1 MRIIAFFTALLAV
14 SLPVR
19 AIEVLTTIK
28 PLGFIAAAIT
38 DGVSEPKVLLP
49 TGASPH
55 DFSLRPSD
63 IRNIN
68 GAGLVVWVGP
78 ELEGFMAKLLASHPH
93 ALALAQVEGMPLFN
107 YATQGSHGSHDH
119 DNPDHA
125 THEHAGH
132 DHDEGHEG
140 HEGHH
145 HEGIDPHIWLGPT
158 QAKVIAKAIA
168 SELGKLDP
176 ANQVR
181 YEANL
186 AAFDAKVDAKEK
198 VIAGQMKA
206 VNQKGY
212 FVFHEAYG
220 YWERHYGMSS
230 KGHFTVSP
238 ERRPGAKT
246 LVDIRKALE
255 DKQASCIYAEP
266 QFSPAVIE
274 SVARNTGAKVLLLDE
289 VGEQVP
295 LGPDGYPQF
304 MQQLADAFAQCR

>member
-1 MRIIAFFTALLAV
+1 MRIIALFTALLAV

-68 GAGLVVWVGP
+68 SADLVVWVGP
-78 ELEGFMAKLLASHPH
+78 ELEGFMAKPLANHPH
-93 ALALAQVEGMPLFN
+93 ALALTQVEGMPLFN
-107 YATQGSHGSHDH
+107 YATQDSHDSHDH
-119 DNPDHA
+119 DDHDHA
-125 THEHAGH
+125 AHEYG
-132 DHDEGHEG
+132 DHDEG

-145 HEGIDPHIWLGPT
+145 HEGVDPHIWLGPT

-176 ANQVR
+176 ANQAR
-181 YEANL
+181 YDANL
-186 AAFDAKVDAKEK
+186 AAFDTKVDAKDK

-206 VNQKGY
+206 VNEKGY

-255 DKQASCIYAEP
+255 EKQASCIYAEP

>member
-1 MRIIAFFTALLAV
+1 MRIIALFTALLAV

-63 IRNIN
+63 IRSIN
-68 GAGLVVWVGP
+68 SADLVVWVGP
-78 ELEGFMAKLLASHPH
+78 ELEGFMAKPLANHPH
-93 ALALAQVEGMPLFN
+93 ALTLTQVEGMPLFN
-107 YATQGSHGSHDH
+107 YATQDSHGSHDH
-119 DNPDHA
+119 DDHDHA
-125 THEHAGH
+125 AREHG
-132 DHDEGHEG
+132 DHDEG

-145 HEGIDPHIWLGPT
+145 HEGVDPHIWLGPT

-176 ANQVR
+176 ANQAR
-181 YEANL
+181 YDANL
-186 AAFDAKVDAKEK
+186 AAFDTKVDARDK

-206 VNQKGY
+206 VNEKGY

-255 DKQASCIYAEP
+255 EKQASCIYAEP

>member
-1 MRIIAFFTALLAV
+1 MRTLTLITALLAV

-19 AIEVLTTIK
+19 ALEVLTTLK
-28 PLGFIAAAIT
+28 PLGFIAAAVT
-38 DGVSEPKVLLP
+38 EDVSEPKVLLP

-55 DFSLRPSD
+55 DFALRPSD
-63 IRNIN
+63 IRSIN
-68 GAGLVVWVGP
+68 DADLVVWVGP
-78 ELEGFMAKLLASHPH
+78 ELEGFMAKPLAKHPH
-93 ALALAQVEGMPLFN
+93 VLTLTQVEGMPLFD
-107 YATQGSHGSHDH
+107 YGKQAGHE
-119 DNPDHA
+119 
-125 THEHAGH
+125 EHADEEH
-132 DHDEGHEG
+132 EGHEHDE

-145 HEGIDPHIWLGPT
+145 HEGVDPHIWLGPT
-158 QAKVIAKAIA
+158 QALVIAWAM
-168 SELGKLDP
+168 SETLSAQDP
-176 ANQVR
+176 ANAER
-181 YEANL
+181 YRANL
-186 AAFDAKVDAKEK
+186 LAFQAKVDAKDK

-238 ERRPGAKT
+238 ERRPGART
-246 LVDIRKALE
+246 LVEIRKALE
-255 DKQASCIYAEP
+255 EKQASCIYAEP

>member
-1 MRIIAFFTALLAV
+1 MRILPLITALLVV

-55 DFSLRPSD
+55 DFALRPSD
-63 IRNIN
+63 IRSIN
-68 GAGLVVWVGP
+68 EADLVVWVGP
-78 ELEGFMAKLLASHPH
+78 ELEGFMAKPLAKHPH
-93 ALALAQVEGMPLFN
+93 VLTLTRVKSMPL
-107 YATQGSHGSHDH
+107 YDYQKQAGHEEHGDHDH
-119 DNPDHA
+119 D
-125 THEHAGH
+125 H
-132 DHDEGHEG
+132 DG

-145 HEGIDPHIWLGPT
+145 HEGVDPHIWLGPT
-158 QAKVIAKAIA
+158 QALVIAKALSETLSAQDPANAARYSANLQAFTAKIDAKDKVIAK
-168 SELGKLDP
+168 
-176 ANQVR
+176 
-181 YEANL
+181 
-186 AAFDAKVDAKEK
+186 
-198 VIAGQMKA
+198 QMKA
-206 VNQKGY
+206 VDQKGY

-238 ERRPGAKT
+238 ERRPGART
-246 LVDIRKALE
+246 LVEIRKALE
-255 DKQASCIYAEP
+255 EKQASCIYAEP

-295 LGPDGYPQF
+295 LGPEGYPQF
-304 MQQLADAFAQCR
+304 MQQLADAFAECR

>member
-19 AIEVLTTIK
+19 AVEVLTTIK

-38 DGVSEPKVLLP
+38 EGVSEPEVLLP

-63 IRNIN
+63 VRKI
-68 GAGLVVWVGP
+68 GEADLVVWVGP
-78 ELEGFMAKLLASHPH
+78 ELEGFMRKPLANHPH
-93 ALALAQVEGMPLFN
+93 VLTLTQVPGMPLFN
-107 YATQGSHGSHDH
+107 YATKDSHDGHQH
-119 DNPDHA
+119 DNHA
-125 THEHAGH
+125 AH
-132 DHDEGHEG
+132 DHGDEG

-145 HEGIDPHIWLGPT
+145 HEGVDPHIWLGPM
-158 QAKVIAKAIA
+158 QAKVIAGAIA
-168 SELGKLDP
+168 SELGEQDS
-176 ANQVR
+176 ANKAR

-186 AAFDAKVDAKEK
+186 AAFTAKVDARDK

-246 LVDIRKALE
+246 LVEIRKALE
-255 DKQASCIYAEP
+255 EKQASCIYAEP

-274 SVARNTGAKVLLLDE
+274 SVARNTGARVLLLDE

-304 MQQLADAFAQCR
+304 MDQLASAFAQCR

>member
-1 MRIIAFFTALLAV
+1 MRILALITALLAV

-19 AIEVLTTIK
+19 ALEVLTTIK

-38 DGVSEPKVLLP
+38 DGVSEPKVMLP

-63 IRNIN
+63 IRSIN
-68 GAGLVVWVGP
+68 EADLVVWVGP
-78 ELEGFMAKLLASHPH
+78 ELEGFMAKPLAKHPH
-93 ALALAQVEGMPLFN
+93 VLTLTRVEGMPLFD
-107 YATQGSHGSHDH
+107 YSKQAGHE
-119 DNPDHA
+119 
-125 THEHAGH
+125 EHADEAHEGH
-132 DHDEGHEG
+132 DHDG

-145 HEGIDPHIWLGPT
+145 HEGVDPHIWLGPT
-158 QAKVIAKAIA
+158 QALVIANALSETLSAQDPANAERYRANLLAFKAKVEAKDKVIA
-168 SELGKLDP
+168 E
-176 ANQVR
+176 
-181 YEANL
+181 
-186 AAFDAKVDAKEK
+186 
-198 VIAGQMKA
+198 QMKA

-246 LVDIRKALE
+246 LVEIRKALE
-255 DKQASCIYAEP
+255 EKKASCIYAEP

-295 LGPDGYPQF
+295 LGPDGYPRF
-304 MQQLADAFAQCR
+304 MQQLADAFAECR

>member
-1 MRIIAFFTALLAV
+1 MRILALITALLAV

-19 AIEVLTTIK
+19 ALEVLTTIK
-28 PLGFIAAAIT
+28 PLGFIVAAIT

-63 IRNIN
+63 IRSIN
-68 GAGLVVWVGP
+68 EADLVVWVGP
-78 ELEGFMAKLLASHPH
+78 ELEGFMAKPLAKHPH
-93 ALALAQVEGMPLFN
+93 VLTLTRVEGMPLFD
-107 YATQGSHGSHDH
+107 YSKQAG
-119 DNPDHA
+119 
-125 THEHAGH
+125 HEEQADEGHEGH
-132 DHDEGHEG
+132 DHDG

-145 HEGIDPHIWLGPT
+145 HEGVDPHIWLGPT
-158 QAKVIAKAIA
+158 QALVIANALSETLSAQDPANAERYRANLLAFKAKVEAKDKVIA
-168 SELGKLDP
+168 E
-176 ANQVR
+176 
-181 YEANL
+181 
-186 AAFDAKVDAKEK
+186 
-198 VIAGQMKA
+198 QMKA

-246 LVDIRKALE
+246 LVEIRKALE
-255 DKQASCIYAEP
+255 EKKASCIYAEP

-289 VGEQVP
+289 VGEQVS

-304 MQQLADAFAQCR
+304 MQQLADAFAECR

>member
-1 MRIIAFFTALLAV
+1 MRIIALFTALLAV

-68 GAGLVVWVGP
+68 SAGLVVWVGP
-78 ELEGFMAKLLASHPH
+78 ELEGFMAKPLANHPH
-93 ALALAQVEGMPLFN
+93 ALALTQVEGMPLFN
-107 YATQGSHGSHDH
+107 YATQDSHDSHDH
-119 DNPDHA
+119 DDHDHA
-125 THEHAGH
+125 AHEHGGH
-132 DHDEGHEG
+132 DEG

-145 HEGIDPHIWLGPT
+145 HEGVDPHIWLGPT

-176 ANQVR
+176 ANQAR
-181 YEANL
+181 YDANL
-186 AAFDAKVDAKEK
+186 AAFDTKVDAKDK

-206 VNQKGY
+206 VNEKGY

-230 KGHFTVSP
+230 KGHFTVNP

-255 DKQASCIYAEP
+255 EKQASCIYAEP

>member
-1 MRIIAFFTALLAV
+1 MRIIALFTALLAV

-19 AIEVLTTIK
+19 AIEVLATIK

-63 IRNIN
+63 IRSIN
-68 GAGLVVWVGP
+68 SADLVVWVGS
-78 ELEGFMAKLLASHPH
+78 ELEGFMAKPLANHPH
-93 ALALAQVEGMPLFN
+93 ALALTQVEGMPLFN
-107 YATQGSHGSHDH
+107 YATQDSHDSHDH
-119 DNPDHA
+119 DDHDHA
-125 THEHAGH
+125 AHEHG
-132 DHDEGHEG
+132 DHDEG

-145 HEGIDPHIWLGPT
+145 HEGVDPHIWLGPT
-158 QAKVIAKAIA
+158 QSKVIAKAIA

-176 ANQVR
+176 ANQAR
-181 YEANL
+181 YDANL
-186 AAFDAKVDAKEK
+186 AAFDTKVDAKDK

-206 VNQKGY
+206 VNEKGY

-255 DKQASCIYAEP
+255 EKQASCIYAEP

>member
-1 MRIIAFFTALLAV
+1 MRIIALFTALLAV

-28 PLGFIAAAIT
+28 TLGFIAAAIT

-63 IRNIN
+63 IRSIN
-68 GAGLVVWVGP
+68 SADLVVWVGP
-78 ELEGFMAKLLASHPH
+78 ELEGFMAKPLANHPH
-93 ALALAQVEGMPLFN
+93 ALALTQVEGMPLFN
-107 YATQGSHGSHDH
+107 YATQDSHDSHDH
-119 DNPDHA
+119 DDHDHA
-125 THEHAGH
+125 AHEHG
-132 DHDEGHEG
+132 DHDEG

-145 HEGIDPHIWLGPT
+145 HEGVDPHIWLGPT

-176 ANQVR
+176 ANQAR
-181 YEANL
+181 YDANL
-186 AAFDAKVDAKEK
+186 AAFDAKVDAKDK
-198 VIAGQMKA
+198 VIAGQMRA
-206 VNQKGY
+206 VNEKGY

-255 DKQASCIYAEP
+255 EKQASCIYAEP

>member
-1 MRIIAFFTALLAV
+1 MRIIALFTALLAV

-55 DFSLRPSD
+55 EFSLRPSD

-68 GAGLVVWVGP
+68 SAGLVVWVGP
-78 ELEGFMAKLLASHPH
+78 ELEGFMAKPLANHLH
-93 ALALAQVEGMPLFN
+93 ALALTQVEGMPLFN
-107 YATQGSHGSHDH
+107 YATQDSHDSHDH
-119 DNPDHA
+119 DDHDHA
-125 THEHAGH
+125 AHEHG
-132 DHDEGHEG
+132 DHDEG

-145 HEGIDPHIWLGPT
+145 HEGVDPHIWLGPT

-176 ANQVR
+176 ANQAR
-181 YEANL
+181 YDANL
-186 AAFDAKVDAKEK
+186 AAFDTKVDAKDK

-206 VNQKGY
+206 VNEKGY

-255 DKQASCIYAEP
+255 EKQASCIYAEP

>member
-1 MRIIAFFTALLAV
+1 MRIIALFTALLAV

-68 GAGLVVWVGP
+68 SAGLVVWVGP
-78 ELEGFMAKLLASHPH
+78 DLEGFMAKPLANHLH
-93 ALALAQVEGMPLFN
+93 ALALTQVEGMPLFN
-107 YATQGSHGSHDH
+107 YATQDSHDSHDH
-119 DNPDHA
+119 DDHDHA
-125 THEHAGH
+125 AHEHG
-132 DHDEGHEG
+132 DHDEG

-145 HEGIDPHIWLGPT
+145 HEGVDPHIWLGPT

-176 ANQVR
+176 ANQAR
-181 YEANL
+181 YDANL
-186 AAFDAKVDAKEK
+186 AAFDTKVDAKDK

-206 VNQKGY
+206 VNEKGY

-255 DKQASCIYAEP
+255 EKQASCIYAEP

>member
-1 MRIIAFFTALLAV
+1 MRIIALFTALLAV

-63 IRNIN
+63 IRSIN
-68 GAGLVVWVGP
+68 SADLVVWVGP
-78 ELEGFMAKLLASHPH
+78 ELEGFMAKPLANHPH
-93 ALALAQVEGMPLFN
+93 ALALTQVEGMPLFN
-107 YATQGSHGSHDH
+107 YATQDSHDSHNH
-119 DNPDHA
+119 DDHDHA
-125 THEHAGH
+125 THEHG
-132 DHDEGHEG
+132 DHDEG

-145 HEGIDPHIWLGPT
+145 HEGVDPHIWLGPT
-158 QAKVIAKAIA
+158 QAKMIAKAIA

-176 ANQVR
+176 ANQAR
-181 YEANL
+181 YDANL
-186 AAFDAKVDAKEK
+186 ATFDAKVDAKDK
-198 VIAGQMKA
+198 VITGQMKA
-206 VNQKGY
+206 VNEKGY

-255 DKQASCIYAEP
+255 EKQASCIYAEP

-274 SVARNTGAKVLLLDE
+274 SVVRNTGAKVLLLDE

>member
-1 MRIIAFFTALLAV
+1 MRIIALFTALLAV

-38 DGVSEPKVLLP
+38 DRVSEPKVLLP

-63 IRNIN
+63 IRSIN
-68 GAGLVVWVGP
+68 SADLVVWVGP
-78 ELEGFMAKLLASHPH
+78 ELEGFMAKPLANHPH
-93 ALALAQVEGMPLFN
+93 ALALTQVEGMPLFN
-107 YATQGSHGSHDH
+107 YATQDSHDSHDH
-119 DNPDHA
+119 DAHDHDHA
-125 THEHAGH
+125 AHEHGDH

-140 HEGHH
+140 HH
-145 HEGIDPHIWLGPT
+145 HEGVDPHIWLGPT

-176 ANQVR
+176 ANQAR
-181 YEANL
+181 YDANL
-186 AAFDAKVDAKEK
+186 VAFDAKVDAKDK

-255 DKQASCIYAEP
+255 EKQASCIYAEP

>member
-1 MRIIAFFTALLAV
+1 MRILTLITALLAV

-19 AIEVLTTIK
+19 ALEVLTTIK

-55 DFSLRPSD
+55 DFALRPSD
-63 IRNIN
+63 IRSIN
-68 GAGLVVWVGP
+68 GADLVVWVGP
-78 ELEGFMAKLLASHPH
+78 ELEGFMAKPLAKHPH
-93 ALALAQVEGMPLFN
+93 VLTLTQVEGMPLFN
-107 YATQGSHGSHDH
+107 YATQASHDSHHH
-119 DNPDHA
+119 DADEHDHA
-125 THEHAGH
+125 AH
-132 DHDEGHEG
+132 DHVDHDG

-145 HEGIDPHIWLGPT
+145 HEGVDPHIWLGPT
-158 QAKVIAKAIA
+158 QALVIASAL
-168 SELGKLDP
+168 SETLSAQDP
-176 ANQVR
+176 ANAER
-181 YEANL
+181 YRANL
-186 AAFDAKVDAKEK
+186 LTFKGRVDAKDK
-198 VIAGQMKA
+198 LIAGQMKA
-206 VNQKGY
+206 VSQKGY

-246 LVDIRKALE
+246 LVDIRKALQE
-255 DKQASCIYAEP
+255 KQASCIYAEP

>member
-1 MRIIAFFTALLAV
+1 MRIIALFTALLAV

-63 IRNIN
+63 IRSIN
-68 GAGLVVWVGP
+68 SADLVVWVGP
-78 ELEGFMAKLLASHPH
+78 ELEGFMAKPLANHPH
-93 ALALAQVEGMPLFN
+93 ALALTQVEGMPLFN
-107 YATQGSHGSHDH
+107 YATQDSHDSHNH
-119 DNPDHA
+119 DDHDHA
-125 THEHAGH
+125 AHEHG
-132 DHDEGHEG
+132 DHDEG

-145 HEGIDPHIWLGPT
+145 HEGVDPHIWLGPT

-176 ANQVR
+176 ANQAR
-181 YEANL
+181 YDANL
-186 AAFDAKVDAKEK
+186 AAFDTKVDAKDK

-206 VNQKGY
+206 VNEKGY

-255 DKQASCIYAEP
+255 EKQASCIYAEP

-295 LGPDGYPQF
+295 LGPEGYPQF

>member
-1 MRIIAFFTALLAV
+1 MRIIALFTALLAV

-38 DGVSEPKVLLP
+38 DGVSEPRVLLP

-63 IRNIN
+63 IRSIN
-68 GAGLVVWVGP
+68 SADLVVWVGP
-78 ELEGFMAKLLASHPH
+78 ELEGFMAKPLANHPH
-93 ALALAQVEGMPLFN
+93 ALALTQVEGMPLFN
-107 YATQGSHGSHDH
+107 YATQDSHDSHDH
-119 DNPDHA
+119 DDHDHA
-125 THEHAGH
+125 AHEHG

-140 HEGHH
+140 HHQEGV
-145 HEGIDPHIWLGPT
+145 DPHIWLGPT
-158 QAKVIAKAIA
+158 QSKVIAKAIA

-176 ANQVR
+176 ANQAR
-181 YEANL
+181 YDANL
-186 AAFDAKVDAKEK
+186 AAFDTKVDAKDK

-206 VNQKGY
+206 VNEKGY

-255 DKQASCIYAEP
+255 EKQASCIYAEP

-289 VGEQVP
+289 VGAQVP

>member
-1 MRIIAFFTALLAV
+1 MRIIALFTALLAV

-68 GAGLVVWVGP
+68 RAGLVVWVGP
-78 ELEGFMAKLLASHPH
+78 ELEGFMAKPLANHPH
-93 ALALAQVEGMPLFN
+93 ALALTQVEGMPLFN
-107 YATQGSHGSHDH
+107 YATQDSHDSHDH
-119 DNPDHA
+119 DDHDHA
-125 THEHAGH
+125 AHEHG
-132 DHDEGHEG
+132 DHDEG

-145 HEGIDPHIWLGPT
+145 HEGVDPHIWLGPT

-176 ANQVR
+176 ANQAR
-181 YEANL
+181 YDANL
-186 AAFDAKVDAKEK
+186 AAFDTKVDAKDK

-206 VNQKGY
+206 VNEKGY

-255 DKQASCIYAEP
+255 EKQASCIYAEP

>member
-1 MRIIAFFTALLAV
+1 MRILALITALLAV

-19 AIEVLTTIK
+19 ALEVLTTIK

-63 IRNIN
+63 IRSIN
-68 GAGLVVWVGP
+68 DADLVVWVGP
-78 ELEGFMAKLLASHPH
+78 ELEGFMAKPLANHPH
-93 ALALAQVEGMPLFN
+93 VLTLTQVEGMPLFD
-107 YATQGSHGSHDH
+107 YARQEG
-119 DNPDHA
+119 
-125 THEHAGH
+125 HEEHVDEEHEGH
-132 DHDEGHEG
+132 DHDG

-145 HEGIDPHIWLGPT
+145 HEGIDPHLWLGPT
-158 QAKVIAKAIA
+158 QAKVIARAIA
-168 SELGKLDP
+168 VELGKQDP
-176 ANQVR
+176 ANKSP

-186 AAFDAKVDAKEK
+186 AAFDAKVDAKDK
-198 VIAGQMKA
+198 IIAEQMKA

-238 ERRPGAKT
+238 ERRPGART
-246 LVDIRKALE
+246 LVEIRKALE
-255 DKQASCIYAEP
+255 EKQASCIYAEP

-304 MQQLADAFAQCR
+304 MQQLADAFAQCH

>member
-1 MRIIAFFTALLAV
+1 MRIIALFTALLAV

-68 GAGLVVWVGP
+68 SADLVVWVGP
-78 ELEGFMAKLLASHPH
+78 ELEGFMAKPLANHSHAP
-93 ALALAQVEGMPLFN
+93 ALTQVEGMPLFN
-107 YATQGSHGSHDH
+107 YATQDSHDSHDH
-119 DNPDHA
+119 DDHVHA
-125 THEHAGH
+125 AHEHG
-132 DHDEGHEG
+132 DHDEG

-145 HEGIDPHIWLGPT
+145 HEGVDPHIWLGPT

-176 ANQVR
+176 ANQAR
-181 YEANL
+181 YDANL
-186 AAFDAKVDAKEK
+186 AAFDAKVDAKDK
-198 VIAGQMKA
+198 VIAGQMKT
-206 VNQKGY
+206 VNEKGY

-255 DKQASCIYAEP
+255 EKQASCIYAEP

>member
-1 MRIIAFFTALLAV
+1 MRILALITALLAV

-19 AIEVLTTIK
+19 ALEVLITIK

-63 IRNIN
+63 IRSIN
-68 GAGLVVWVGP
+68 SADLVVWVGP
-78 ELEGFMAKLLASHPH
+78 ELEGFMAKPLVNHPH
-93 ALALAQVEGMPLFN
+93 ALTLTQVEGMPLFN
-107 YATQGSHGSHDH
+107 YATQDSHDSHDH
-119 DNPDHA
+119 DHTA
-125 THEHAGH
+125 H

-140 HEGHH
+140 HH
-145 HEGIDPHIWLGPT
+145 HEGVDPHIWLGPT
-158 QAKVIAKAIA
+158 QAKVIARAIA
-168 SELGKLDP
+168 SELGRQDP
-176 ANQVR
+176 ANQAR
-181 YEANL
+181 YDANL
-186 AAFDAKVDAKEK
+186 AAFDAKVDAKDK
-198 VIAGQMKA
+198 VIAEQMKA

-246 LVDIRKALE
+246 LVEIRKALE
-255 DKQASCIYAEP
+255 EKKASCIYAEP
-266 QFSPAVIE
+266 QFSPAVIA

-289 VGEQVP
+289 VGEQVS
-295 LGPDGYPQF
+295 LGPDGYLQF
-304 MQQLADAFAQCR
+304 MQQLADGFAQCR

>member
-1 MRIIAFFTALLAV
+1 MRIIALFTALLAV

-63 IRNIN
+63 IRSIN
-68 GAGLVVWVGP
+68 SADLVVWVGP
-78 ELEGFMAKLLASHPH
+78 ELEGFMAKPLANHPH
-93 ALALAQVEGMPLFN
+93 ALALTQVEGMPLFN
-107 YATQGSHGSHDH
+107 YATQDSHDSHDH
-119 DNPDHA
+119 DDHDHA
-125 THEHAGH
+125 AHEHGNH

-140 HEGHH
+140 HH
-145 HEGIDPHIWLGPT
+145 HEGVDPHIWLGPT

-176 ANQVR
+176 ANQAR
-181 YEANL
+181 YDANL
-186 AAFDAKVDAKEK
+186 VAFDTKVDAKDK

-206 VNQKGY
+206 VNDKGY

-255 DKQASCIYAEP
+255 EKQASCIYAEP

>member
-1 MRIIAFFTALLAV
+1 MRIIALFTALLAV

-63 IRNIN
+63 IRSIN
-68 GAGLVVWVGP
+68 SADLVVWVGP
-78 ELEGFMAKLLASHPH
+78 ELEGFMAKPLANHPH
-93 ALALAQVEGMPLFN
+93 ALALTQVEGMPLFN
-107 YATQGSHGSHDH
+107 YATQDSHDSHDH
-119 DNPDHA
+119 DDHDHA
-125 THEHAGH
+125 AHGH
-132 DHDEGHEG
+132 GDHDEG

-145 HEGIDPHIWLGPT
+145 HEGVDPHIWLGPT

-176 ANQVR
+176 ANQAR
-181 YEANL
+181 YDANL
-186 AAFDAKVDAKEK
+186 AAFDTKVDAKDK

-206 VNQKGY
+206 VNEKGY

-255 DKQASCIYAEP
+255 EKQASCIYAEP

>member
-1 MRIIAFFTALLAV
+1 MRIIALFTALLAV

-63 IRNIN
+63 IRSIN
-68 GAGLVVWVGP
+68 SADLVVWVGP
-78 ELEGFMAKLLASHPH
+78 ELEGFMAKPLANHPH
-93 ALALAQVEGMPLFN
+93 ALALTQVEGMPLFN
-107 YATQGSHGSHDH
+107 YATQDSHDS
-119 DNPDHA
+119 
-125 THEHAGH
+125 H

-140 HEGHH
+140 HH
-145 HEGIDPHIWLGPT
+145 HEGVDPHIWLGPT

-176 ANQVR
+176 ANQAR
-181 YEANL
+181 YDANL
-186 AAFDAKVDAKEK
+186 AAFDTKVDAKDK

-206 VNQKGY
+206 VNEKGY

-255 DKQASCIYAEP
+255 EKQASCIYAEP

>member
-1 MRIIAFFTALLAV
+1 MRIIALFTALLAV

-63 IRNIN
+63 IRSIN
-68 GAGLVVWVGP
+68 SADLVVWVGP
-78 ELEGFMAKLLASHPH
+78 ELEGFMAKPLANHPH
-93 ALALAQVEGMPLFN
+93 ALALTQVEGMPLFN
-107 YATQGSHGSHDH
+107 YATQDSHDS
-119 DNPDHA
+119 
-125 THEHAGH
+125 H

-140 HEGHH
+140 HH
-145 HEGIDPHIWLGPT
+145 HEGVDPHIWLGPM

-176 ANQVR
+176 ANQAR
-181 YEANL
+181 YDANL
-186 AAFDAKVDAKEK
+186 AAFDAKVDAKDK

-206 VNQKGY
+206 VNEKGY

-255 DKQASCIYAEP
+255 EKQASCIYAEP

>member
-1 MRIIAFFTALLAV
+1 MRIIALFTALLAV

-68 GAGLVVWVGP
+68 SAGLVVWVGP
-78 ELEGFMAKLLASHPH
+78 ELEGFMAKPLANHPH
-93 ALALAQVEGMPLFN
+93 ALTLTQVEGMPLFN
-107 YATQGSHGSHDH
+107 YATQDSHDSHDH
-119 DNPDHA
+119 DAHDHDHA
-125 THEHAGH
+125 AHEHGDH

-140 HEGHH
+140 HYHQGV
-145 HEGIDPHIWLGPT
+145 DPHIWLGPT

-176 ANQVR
+176 ANQAR
-181 YEANL
+181 YDANL
-186 AAFDAKVDAKEK
+186 AAFGAKVDAKDK

-255 DKQASCIYAEP
+255 EQQASCIYAEP

>member
-1 MRIIAFFTALLAV
+1 MRIIALFTALLAV

-68 GAGLVVWVGP
+68 SAGLVVWVGP
-78 ELEGFMAKLLASHPH
+78 ELEGFMAKPLANHPH
-93 ALALAQVEGMPLFN
+93 ALALTQVEGMSLFN
-107 YATQGSHGSHDH
+107 YATQDSHDSHDH
-119 DNPDHA
+119 DDHDHA
-125 THEHAGH
+125 AHEHG
-132 DHDEGHEG
+132 DHDEG

-145 HEGIDPHIWLGPT
+145 HEGVDPHIWLGPT

-168 SELGKLDP
+168 SALGKLDP
-176 ANQVR
+176 ANQAR
-181 YEANL
+181 YDANL
-186 AAFDAKVDAKEK
+186 AAFDTKVDAKDK

-206 VNQKGY
+206 VNEKGY

-255 DKQASCIYAEP
+255 EKQASCIYAEP

>member
-1 MRIIAFFTALLAV
+1 MRILTLITALLVV

-19 AIEVLTTIK
+19 ALEVLSTIK

-49 TGASPH
+49 VGANPH
-55 DFSLRPSD
+55 DFALRPSD
-63 IRNIN
+63 IRSIN
-68 GAGLVVWVGP
+68 DADLVVWVGP
-78 ELEGFMAKLLASHPH
+78 ELEAFMTKALANHPH
-93 ALALAQVEGMPLFN
+93 VLTLTKVPGMPLFN
-107 YATQGSHGSHDH
+107 YAKQAGHEEAAHEAHDH
-119 DNPDHA
+119 DHD
-125 THEHAGH
+125 GH
-132 DHDEGHEG
+132 DHDHDHDG

-145 HEGIDPHIWLGPT
+145 HEGVDPHIWLGPT
-158 QAKVIAKAIA
+158 QALVIAQAL
-168 SELGKLDP
+168 SDQLSTQDP
-176 ANQVR
+176 ANAAR
-181 YEANL
+181 YSANL
-186 AAFDAKVDAKEK
+186 QAFKAKVDAKDK

-206 VNQKGY
+206 VDQKGY

-246 LVDIRKALE
+246 LVEIRKALE
-255 DKQASCIYAEP
+255 EKKASCIYAES

-274 SVARNTGAKVLLLDE
+274 SVARNTGAKVLVLDE
-289 VGEQVP
+289 VGQQVP

-304 MQQLADAFAQCR
+304 MQQLADAFAECR

>member
-1 MRIIAFFTALLAV
+1 MRIIALFTALLAV

-68 GAGLVVWVGP
+68 SAGLVVWVGP
-78 ELEGFMAKLLASHPH
+78 ELEGFMAKPLANHPH
-93 ALALAQVEGMPLFN
+93 ALTLTQVEGMPLFN
-107 YATQGSHGSHDH
+107 YATQDSHDSHDH
-119 DNPDHA
+119 DDHDHA
-125 THEHAGH
+125 AHEHGDH

-140 HEGHH
+140 HH
-145 HEGIDPHIWLGPT
+145 HEGVDPHIWLGPT

-176 ANQVR
+176 ANQAR
-181 YEANL
+181 YDANL
-186 AAFDAKVDAKEK
+186 AAFDTKVDAKDK

-206 VNQKGY
+206 VNEKGY

-255 DKQASCIYAEP
+255 EKQASCIYAEP

>member
-1 MRIIAFFTALLAV
+1 MRILTLITALLAV

-19 AIEVLTTIK
+19 ALEVLTTIK
-28 PLGFIAAAIT
+28 PLGLIAAAIT
-38 DGVSEPKVLLP
+38 DGVSEPEVLLP

-63 IRNIN
+63 IRSIQD
-68 GAGLVVWVGP
+68 ADLVVWVGP
-78 ELEGFMAKLLASHPH
+78 ELEGFMAKPLAKHPH
-93 ALALAQVEGMPLFN
+93 VLTLTRVEGMQLFD
-107 YATQGSHGSHDH
+107 YAKQERHE
-119 DNPDHA
+119 
-125 THEHAGH
+125 EHADEDHEGH
-132 DHDEGHEG
+132 DHDG

-145 HEGIDPHIWLGPT
+145 HEGVDPHIWLGPT
-158 QAKVIAKAIA
+158 QALVIANAL
-168 SELGKLDP
+168 SETLSAQDP
-176 ANQVR
+176 ANAER
-181 YEANL
+181 YRANL
-186 AAFDAKVDAKEK
+186 LTFKAKVDAKDK
-198 VIAGQMKA
+198 LIAEQMKA

-246 LVDIRKALE
+246 LVEIRKALQE
-255 DKQASCIYAEP
+255 KQASCIYAEP

>member
-1 MRIIAFFTALLAV
+1 MRIIALFTALLAV
-14 SLPVR
+14 SLAVR

-38 DGVSEPKVLLP
+38 DGMSEPKVLLP
-49 TGASPH
+49 TGTSPH

-63 IRNIN
+63 IRSIN
-68 GAGLVVWVGP
+68 GSDLVVWVGP
-78 ELEGFMAKLLASHPH
+78 ELEGFMAKPLANHPH
-93 ALALAQVEGMPLFN
+93 ALTLTQVEGMPLFN
-107 YATQGSHGSHDH
+107 YVTQNS
-119 DNPDHA
+119 
-125 THEHAGH
+125 H

-140 HEGHH
+140 HH
-145 HEGIDPHIWLGPT
+145 HEGVDPHIWLGPT
-158 QAKVIAKAIA
+158 QAKVIAKTIA

-176 ANQVR
+176 ANQAR
-181 YEANL
+181 YDANL
-186 AAFDAKVDAKEK
+186 AAFDAKVDAKNK
-198 VIAGQMKA
+198 VIAGQMKV

-255 DKQASCIYAEP
+255 EKQASCIYAEP

-304 MQQLADAFAQCR
+304 MQQLADAFTQCR

>member
-1 MRIIAFFTALLAV
+1 MRIIALFTALLAV

-63 IRNIN
+63 IRSIN
-68 GAGLVVWVGP
+68 SADLVVWVGP
-78 ELEGFMAKLLASHPH
+78 ELEGFMAKPLANHPH
-93 ALALAQVEGMPLFN
+93 ALALTQVEGMPLFN
-107 YATQGSHGSHDH
+107 YATQDSHDSHNH
-119 DNPDHA
+119 DDHDHA
-125 THEHAGH
+125 THEHG
-132 DHDEGHEG
+132 DHDEG

-145 HEGIDPHIWLGPT
+145 HEGVDPHIWLGPT

-176 ANQVR
+176 ANQAR
-181 YEANL
+181 YDANL
-186 AAFDAKVDAKEK
+186 AAFDTKVDAKDK

-206 VNQKGY
+206 VNEKGY

-255 DKQASCIYAEP
+255 EKQASCIYAEP